1 MDASVSADNT
11 RLRSGFCRKW
21 NCPATPKT
29 ATNQKITVHGAG
41 GTAMNT
47 AFDEVISSSA
57 ADRGALFAE
66 TAARLGTAVQNV
78 EKDFWV
84 CWTLDALFNGL
95 DAGSPRLL
103 FKGGTSLSKAFTLI
117 SRFSEDIDITVFRED
132 IGQTVDAA
140 ALDALSGKQRRG
152 RLDAIRVACQT
163 YINGPLT
170 TQLAK
175 RAEAVGKG
183 RMKLEPDP
191 DDADKQTLLLW
202 YPTATARGD
211 DYIRSAVKI
220 EAGAKSALDPHT
232 AVSIQPLI
240 APGLPHLDL
249 RVSNVVTVQ
258 AERTFWDKIII
269 LHGLR
274 QWYERRGVLRHGGQR
289 VSRHYYDVHQLL
301 RHEQALGWLEKRAL
315 GADCA
320 THARLFFGSA
330 DLGLDTAAPGS
341 FTLVPPPDMREAL
354 QTDYAAMARM
364 IFGDVPALDAI
375 LRSIAEIER
384 RVNA

>member
-1 MDASVSADNT
+1 
-11 RLRSGFCRKW
+11 
-21 NCPATPKT
+21 
-29 ATNQKITVHGAG
+29 
-41 GTAMNT
+41 MNT

-152 RLDAIRVACQT
+152 RLDAIRDACQT

-170 TQLAK
+170 IQRAK
-175 RAEAVGKG
+175 RAEAVGNG

-258 AERTFWDKIII
+258 AERTFWDKMII

-274 QWYERRGVLRHGGQR
+274 QWYERRGVLRHAGNACPATTTTFTSFCAMNRRWAGWKTVPWGPIVQR
-289 VSRHYYDVHQLL
+289 MRGCSLVVPIWVWTPQHL
-301 RHEQALGWLEKRAL
+301 
-315 GADCA
+315 
-320 THARLFFGSA
+320 
-330 DLGLDTAAPGS
+330 APSHS
-341 FTLVPPPDMREAL
+341 FPRQPCVRPCKPTTPPWR
-354 QTDYAAMARM
+354 
-364 IFGDVPALDAI
+364 G
-375 LRSIAEIER
+375 
-384 RVNA
+384 

>member
-1 MDASVSADNT
+1 
-11 RLRSGFCRKW
+11 
-21 NCPATPKT
+21 
-29 ATNQKITVHGAG
+29 
-41 GTAMNT
+41 MNT

-301 RHEQALGWLEKRAL
+301 RHEQALGWLENRAL

-341 FTLVPPPDMREAL
+341 FTLVPPPAMREAQ
-354 QTDYAAMARM
+354 QTDYTAMAGM